1 MATPLKNRTPP
12 LRVFASLTSL
22 AITLAASVVAIFGAL
37 QLGRSPARYSP
48 PETRAIAKE
57 PIPSPRPSPHEHT
70 PEHHH
75 ARGKTST
82 LVAIGRLERQIY
94 ATSHTAARTA
104 QGIKEIEA
112 VMLENPAE
120 AVSYTLLKRE
130 VQANQSGNAAA
141 LADVESSFAKEY
153 DLMKLLVGVL
163 GLGILGMIVPIGIA
177 AVKSITS

>member
-1 MATPLKNRTPP
+1 
-12 LRVFASLTSL
+12 
-22 AITLAASVVAIFGAL
+22 
-37 QLGRSPARYSP
+37 
-48 PETRAIAKE
+48 
-57 PIPSPRPSPHEHT
+57 
-70 PEHHH
+70 
-75 ARGKTST
+75 
-82 LVAIGRLERQIY
+82 
-94 ATSHTAARTA
+94 
-104 QGIKEIEA
+104 
-112 VMLENPAE
+112 MLENPAE